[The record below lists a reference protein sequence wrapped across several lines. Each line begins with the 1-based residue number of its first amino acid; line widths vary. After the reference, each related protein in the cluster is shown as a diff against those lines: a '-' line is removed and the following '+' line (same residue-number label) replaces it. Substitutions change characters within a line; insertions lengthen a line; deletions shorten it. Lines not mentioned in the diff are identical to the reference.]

1 MSTGTLPSL
10 PSSATGPCQTT
21 GPCHTAGPPL
31 DQPRAGTAAALVRAA
46 ARSDAGAWKAI
57 IDRYTGTVHR
67 IARAHRLGDADAADV
82 AQTVWLRLLQHID
95 RLRDPERV
103 GGWVATTAR
112 HESLRL
118 CRQRGRVQLVDD
130 AAVLEAMAE
139 AGVDLSP
146 AVERDG
152 RDAVLRGAVATLPP
166 RQRAILDLLM
176 ADPPASYGDIA
187 SGLNIPIGSIGPTR
201 QRSMHALRAL
211 CVGADVA
218 PG

>member
-1 MSTGTLPSL
+1 
-10 PSSATGPCQTT
+10 
-21 GPCHTAGPPL
+21 
-31 DQPRAGTAAALVRAA
+31 
-46 ARSDAGAWKAI
+46 
-57 IDRYTGTVHR
+57 VHR

-112 HESLRL
+112 RECLRL
-118 CRQRGRVQLVDD
+118 CRQRGRIRLVDD
-130 AAVLEAMAE
+130 AVVLEAMGAGAE
-139 AGVDLSP
+139 ADVAAGV
-146 AVERDG
+146 ECDG

-187 SGLNIPIGSIGPTR
+187 TGLNIPIGSIGPTR
-201 QRSMHALRAL
+201 QRSLHALRAL
-211 CVGADVA
+211 CVSAEVVPD
-218 PG
+218 